1 MEQGKLPNATG
12 VATTKKVF
20 EKYLEKYLE
29 KYSNTWKKRR
39 GTHHHTSVVHPV
51 APCGAPYGVTYL
63 IPAEPYYRRV
73 LDDLKKET
81 QALLTYPCTLKCRES
96 WAGISY
102 TPQYLAYEA
111 METSAGPLR
120 SAFLISY

>member
-1 MEQGKLPNATG
+1 MT
-12 VATTKKVF
+12 
-20 EKYLEKYLE
+20 
-29 KYSNTWKKRR
+29 
-39 GTHHHTSVVHPV
+39 
-51 APCGAPYGVTYL
+51 PCGAPYGVTYL

-111 METSAGPLR
+111 METSAGPLWKCY
-120 SAFLISY
+120 SDILLEVYIYLPGFNPQYLPCSLQQTLKKQE

>member
-1 MEQGKLPNATG
+1 MLGKNAVVPTI
-12 VATTKKVF
+12 
-20 EKYLEKYLE
+20 
-29 KYSNTWKKRR
+29 
-39 GTHHHTSVVHPV
+39 THLWCTIWHPV
-51 APCGAPYGVTYL
+51 TPCGAPYGVAYL
-63 IPAEPYYRRV
+63 IPAEPYNRRV
-73 LDDLKKET
+73 LDDLKKKT
-81 QALLTYPCTLKCRES
+81 QALLTYPHTLKCRES

>member
-1 MEQGKLPNATG
+1 MT
-12 VATTKKVF
+12 
-20 EKYLEKYLE
+20 
-29 KYSNTWKKRR
+29 
-39 GTHHHTSVVHPV
+39 
-51 APCGAPYGVTYL
+51 PCGAPYGVTYL

-120 SAFLISY
+120 SVFLISYQRNIYTSQDTTLQYLYSPLPDECPRVLLS